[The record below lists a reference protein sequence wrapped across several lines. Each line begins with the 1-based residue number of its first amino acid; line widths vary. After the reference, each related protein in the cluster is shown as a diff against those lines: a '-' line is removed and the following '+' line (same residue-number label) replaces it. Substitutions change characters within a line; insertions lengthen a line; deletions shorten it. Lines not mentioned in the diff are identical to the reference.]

1 MKIDKVSSFIARL
14 FFAGASVLLIVAV
27 LERIAN
33 ASGYTILR
41 GTYTAA
47 RMLELATILV
57 IFVMALLLRQIREQ
71 LKQAK
76 QV

>member
-76 QV
+76 

>member
-1 MKIDKVSSFIARL
+1 
-14 FFAGASVLLIVAV
+14 LIVAV

-33 ASGYTILR
+33 ASGYTMLR

-57 IFVMALLLRQIREQ
+57 IFVMALRLRQIREQ

-76 QV
+76 

>member
-1 MKIDKVSSFIARL
+1 MKIDKVSSFVARL

-33 ASGYTILR
+33 ASGYTMLR

-76 QV
+76 

>member
-1 MKIDKVSSFIARL
+1 MKIDKVSSFVARL

-41 GTYTAA
+41 GSYTAA

-76 QV
+76 

>member
-1 MKIDKVSSFIARL
+1 MKIDKVSSFVARL

-76 QV
+76 

>member
-1 MKIDKVSSFIARL
+1 MKIDKVSSFVARL
-14 FFAGASVLLIVAV
+14 FFSGASVLLIVAV

-33 ASGYTILR
+33 ASGYTMLR

-76 QV
+76 

>member
-1 MKIDKVSSFIARL
+1 MKIDKVSSFVARL

-47 RMLELATILV
+47 RMLELATILE

-76 QV
+76 